1 MNNQFTSGDI
11 VMSTAGHDKSRIFLV
26 VSIDQIGYPVIID
39 GRFRVR
45 NKLKT
50 KNPKHL
56 VKLAHDESIYNKFLS
71 PIVTDTE
78 IYNMLKVYKNVKE

>member
-26 VSIDQIGYPVIID
+26 VSIDKIGYPVIID

-56 VKLAHDESIYNKFLS
+56 VKLAHDEMIYNKFLS

-78 IYNMLKVYKNVKE
+78 IYNMLKVYQNVKQ